1 MKHPST
7 VLPWVLRDLAPQA
20 RKICGMRI
28 SLRAVQ
34 EGTRRTGIEEGRKLP
49 GIVECKIPGRNTGGE
64 NGERKV
70 ERRKHKGTGMKNEG
84 RNIRPLA
91 KGG

>member
-49 GIVECKIPGRNTGGE
+49 GIVECKIPGRNMVHTWGVRTE
-64 NGERKV
+64 KERWK
-70 ERRKHKGTGMKNEG
+70 EG
-84 RNIRPLA
+84 STEV
-91 KGG
+91 